1 MSESGSIRINRYLS
15 EAGVC
20 SRREADRRVEAGDVT
35 IDGRVAALGDVVE
48 PGMAVTFMGRPV
60 KAAEKEILIAF
71 NKPVG
76 VVCTTSKKDTDNIID
91 YINYPTRIYPIGRL
105 DKSSQGL
112 ILLTNKGDLV
122 NPILRAGNHH
132 EKEYHVTV
140 NHDITDDFLEKMRG
154 GVYLEELSVTTRRC
168 QVKKTGRRNFSIIL
182 TQGYNRQIRRMCEA
196 LGYRVVSLTRVRI
209 MNIRLGNLK
218 PGEYRDVSNDELRE
232 LKRLT
237 QNSYSAPRGSKRK

>member
-1 MSESGSIRINRYLS
+1 MSESGGIRINRYLS

-35 IDGRVAALGDVVE
+35 IDGRTAVLGDVVE
-48 PGMAVTFMGRPV
+48 PGMTVTFKGRPV

-71 NKPVG
+71 NKPAG
-76 VVCTTSKKDTDNIID
+76 VVCTTSKRDPDNIID

-105 DKSSQGL
+105 DKSSEGL

-132 EKEYHVTV
+132 EKEYQVTV
-140 NHDITDDFLEKMRG
+140 NHDLTEDFLEKMRG
-154 GVYLEELSVTTRRC
+154 GVYLEEQDVTTRRC
-168 QVKKTGRRNFSIIL
+168 QVKQTGKRNFTIIL
-182 TQGYNRQIRRMCEA
+182 TQGYNRQIRRMCET
-196 LGYRVVSLTRVRI
+196 LGYRVVRLIRVRV

-218 PGEYRDVSNDELRE
+218 PGTYRDVTAEELRE

-237 QNSYSAPRGSKRK
+237 KDSYSAPKGK